1 MILITGII
9 LSMLTERFGKL
20 LYMFTMQVHGDD
32 RAAVLG
38 GGDGPRGV
46 PEAGP
51 GPRHRARAGGA
62 SHVRRVT
69 PDTYTSLFRSKRR
82 HVALFYYFSIFPV

>member
-1 MILITGII
+1 MILIIGIV
-9 LSMLTERFGKL
+9 LSMLTESLVQL
-20 LYMFTMQVHGDD
+20 LYMFIMQVHGDD

>member
-9 LSMLTERFGKL
+9 LSMLTERLLQL

-69 PDTYTSLFRSKRR
+69 PDTYTSLFLSKRR

>member
-9 LSMLTERFGKL
+9 LSMLTQRFGKL

-69 PDTYTSLFRSKRR
+69 PDTPASLFQP
-82 HVALFYYFSIFPV
+82 FSSAADN

>member
-9 LSMLTERFGKL
+9 LSMLTESLVQL
-20 LYMFTMQVHGDD
+20 LYLFIVQVHGDD

-51 GPRHRARAGGA
+51 GP
-62 SHVRRVT
+62 
-69 PDTYTSLFRSKRR
+69 
-82 HVALFYYFSIFPV
+82 

>member
-1 MILITGII
+1 M
-9 LSMLTERFGKL
+9 

-62 SHVRRVT
+62 SHVRRAT
-69 PDTYTSLFRSKRR
+69 PDTYTSLFLSKRR